1 MLTPYDF
8 QENLQQRAQYI
19 RNRLQAGSP
28 VIGISYDNGIMLL
41 TTRRRGRKVFEIYD
55 RLMLSAI
62 GNQADVET
70 LRVAAIDF
78 AHQEGFV
85 RSPDDVTVQRVVGF
99 ALSPALKKAFGDPLT
114 TPFVVRALFAELH
127 DAPERDLFYILN
139 YDGEFNPAERFAVI
153 AGTTGAEDLA
163 TRYLRDALPNTPTL
177 EKALSLALVAW
188 ASHARQRSRRTGT
201 PFPSRR
207 HANAC
212 GTNCRKPSWR
222 WACSNAK
229 PCARTA
235 SASSRRNSCRAT
247 CAIYKVRLVRHV
259 RRVGQVRQARQGTI
273 EVKQYDWAPYLW
285 NRDGVRVLRTR

>member
-127 DAPERDLFYILN
+127 DIPEHDLFYILN
-139 YDGEFNPAERFAVI
+139 YDGEFTPAERFAVI

-163 TRYLRDALPNTPTL
+163 IRHLTESLNGTPTF
-177 EKALSLALVAW
+177 EKAIPVALVAW
-188 ASHARQRSRRTGT
+188 GIAREAALQEDRETIPES
-201 PFPSRR
+201 
-207 HANAC
+207 
-212 GTNCRKPSWR
+212 
-222 WACSNAK
+222 
-229 PCARTA
+229 
-235 SASSRRNSCRAT
+235 
-247 CAIYKVRLVRHV
+247 
-259 RRVGQVRQARQGTI
+259 QARERLRDELQEAQLEVGLLERQTLRENRFRLIPPEQLQG
-273 EVKQYDWAPYLW
+273 YL
-285 NRDGVRVLRTR
+285 RHL